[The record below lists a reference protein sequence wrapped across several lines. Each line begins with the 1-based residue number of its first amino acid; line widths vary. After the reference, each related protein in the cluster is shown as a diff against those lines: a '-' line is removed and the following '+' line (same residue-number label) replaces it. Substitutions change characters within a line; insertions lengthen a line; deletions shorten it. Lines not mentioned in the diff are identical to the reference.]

1 VAAIKIQEFKGMLPI
16 IEAQRLPQ
24 EFAASSINASVAGP
38 ALAPMLD
45 KTSASLGSVLYPT
58 IHKVGT
64 SWVAFDDILN
74 IVKAQVTN
82 TANRFFYT
90 GDGFPKQTDEDLLEE
105 TPPYVR
111 LGVVAPTT
119 DLTVGLEGTA
129 GTEVQASVSYI
140 YTRVCKWSDGTEE
153 ESAPSS
159 PTVVLDVYE
168 DQYVELAG
176 FVVGS
181 GYNNVVTH
189 FRIYRLSSSE
199 TTSQFQYL
207 AEIAIATTQ
216 YDDRNGTNY
225 ALGLVTAEVCE
236 TTGWDPP
243 PDNLAGLIQYSNG
256 LLAGFVANNVYV
268 SEPFVA
274 YAWPTENMLP
284 VDYDIVGLAAFG
296 SQLIV
301 CTEAYPYVIT
311 GVDPQSFTQTILP
324 FMEPCVSARG
334 IISTPYGVIYPTPA
348 GLFLINGADGRNIL
362 EGIYSKYQW
371 SALTP
376 ANLLGVYKDGFYVG
390 IFKDTNYAIF
400 INIVNPAEHGVLRRG
415 IAPANYLAKGV
426 AVDPDDNAIQV
437 IGYYDSVSYR
447 LAQEKSTSL
456 ATYVWQSKIFETT
469 DDFNF
474 ACAKIRG
481 DFTSGK
487 TVTFKLYANGTL
499 KHTQSAITNSNMFR
513 LPSGF
518 GAGEWYFTLE
528 GTATIYSVAM
538 ATDPQELL

>member
-1 VAAIKIQEFKGMLPI
+1 MAVINIQEFKGMLPI

-45 KTSASLGSVLYPT
+45 KTSTSLGAALYPT

-64 SWVAFDDILN
+64 TWEAFDDILN
-74 IVKAQVTN
+74 IAKAQITN
-82 TANRFFYT
+82 TVNRFFYT

-105 TPPYVR
+105 SPPYVR
-111 LGVVAPTT
+111 LGVVPPTT
-119 DLTVGLEGTA
+119 ELTVGLEGTA
-129 GTEVQASVSYI
+129 GSAIQASVSYI
-140 YTRVCKWSDGTEE
+140 YTRVCKWADGTEE
-153 ESAPSS
+153 ESEPSS
-159 PTVVLDVYE
+159 PTVVLDVYD
-168 DQYVELAG
+168 DQYVELTG
-176 FVVGS
+176 FAAGS
-181 GYNNVVTH
+181 GNNNDVTH

-199 TTSQFQYL
+199 STSQFQYL
-207 AEIAIATTQ
+207 AEITAATTQ
-216 YDDRNGTNY
+216 YDDRDGTNY
-225 ALGLVTAEVCE
+225 ALGFVTAEVCE
-236 TTGWDPP
+236 TTGWSPP
-243 PDNLAGLIQYSNG
+243 PDTLSGLIQYSNG
-256 LLAGFVANNVYV
+256 LLAGFVANKIYV
-268 SEPFVA
+268 SEPFVP
-274 YAWPTENMLP
+274 YAWPEENTLT

-334 IISTPYGVIYPTPA
+334 IVSTPYGVIYPTPA
-348 GLFLINGADGRNIL
+348 GLFLITGTDGRNIL

-371 SALTP
+371 AALTP
-376 ANLLGVYKDGFYVG
+376 ANLIGVYKDGFYVG

-400 INIVNPAEHGVLRRG
+400 INVVNPAEHGVLRRE
-415 IAPANYLAKGV
+415 IATTSYLAKGV

-437 IGYYDSVSYR
+437 IGYYGGTSYR
-447 LAQEKSTSL
+447 FAQEKSTSL
-456 ATYVWQSKIFETT
+456 ATYIWQSKIFETPN
-469 DDFNF
+469 DFNF

-481 DFTSGK
+481 DFTGGK

-499 KHTQSAITNSNMFR
+499 KHTQSAIATSNMFR

-538 ATDPQELL
+538 ANDPQELL